1 MTSDDTSI
9 IEKKTTVG
17 DDIHLKNRAWSFSG
31 DIPLNFDDH
40 VARSIPLYKE
50 GHALIKDLSDFFLR
64 DNSVCYDIGCST
76 GSLLAL
82 LAEHNQEKNIRYIG
96 LDIES
101 DMIMLAKNRHKFKN
115 IDFIHANIAEEKLK
129 KADLIIS
136 YYTIQFIHPMYR
148 QDIFDKIYE
157 SLNWGGAFLL
167 FEKVRGTDARFQD
180 IISQLY
186 IDFKMKNNFTAE
198 EIISKSTSLKGVL
211 EPYTEEANID
221 YLTRAGFKDYM
232 SILKYLSFEGLLAI
246 K

>member
-1 MTSDDTSI
+1 MASDNANQ
-9 IEKKTTVG
+9 KQPLATVG
-17 DDIHLKNRAWSFSG
+17 DDIQLGKRAWSFSG
-31 DIPLNFDDH
+31 TTCVNFDDH
-40 VARSIPLYKE
+40 AARSIPLYKE
-50 GHALIKDLSDFFLR
+50 GHHLIRDLSDFFLR

-76 GSLLAL
+76 GSLLSL
-82 LAEHNQEKNIRYIG
+82 LAEHNHEKNIRYIG
-96 LDIES
+96 LDIEA
-101 DMIMLAKNRHKFKN
+101 DMVKLAKSRHENKN
-115 IDFIHANIAEEKLK
+115 IDFIHANIAEEQLK
-129 KADLIIS
+129 KSDLIIS

-148 QDIFDKIYE
+148 QPIFDKIYE

-186 IDFKMKNNFTAE
+186 IDFKIKNNFSAE
-198 EIISKSTSLKGVL
+198 EILAKSSSLKGVL

-232 SILKYLSFEGLLAI
+232 SILKYLSFEGILAI